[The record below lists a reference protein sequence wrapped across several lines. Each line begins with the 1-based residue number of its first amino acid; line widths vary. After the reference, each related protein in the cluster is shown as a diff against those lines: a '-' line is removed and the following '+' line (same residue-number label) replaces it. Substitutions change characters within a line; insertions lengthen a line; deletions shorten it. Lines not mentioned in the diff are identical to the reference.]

1 MKRKKIDY
9 TRKPWTPFVEVPV
22 AGAEVYGGE
31 AQRPAAQ
38 FVNSRYEVGVWTGHD
53 ATLGEYVHL
62 SIKDL
67 GRSARHD
74 WRDFQRI
81 KNALVGPEFEG
92 IELYPAES
100 RLVDTA
106 NQFHL
111 FVFRTWRVPVGFQSR
126 LVADADAPSAFAP
139 KAVQRP
145 FDHDARPADCATS
158 ADLDARFAAHL
169 NNGGRS

>member
-1 MKRKKIDY
+1 MKRKRIDY
-9 TRKPWTPFVEVPV
+9 TRRPWTPFVEVPV
-22 AGAEVYGGE
+22 AGAEVYGGVE
-31 AQRPAAQ
+31 HQPAAA
-38 FVNSRYEVGVWTGHD
+38 FVNSRYDVAVWRGHD
-53 ATLGEYVHL
+53 ATLGDYLHL

-74 WRDFQRI
+74 WRDLQRI
-81 KNALVGPEFEG
+81 KNELVGPEFEA

-111 FVFRTWRVPVGFQSR
+111 FVFHTWRPPVGFQTR

-139 KAVQRP
+139 RAVQRP
-145 FDHDARPADCATS
+145 FDHDARPADCVTGAE
-158 ADLDARFAAHL
+158 LDARIATHL
-169 NNGGRS
+169 HGE